1 MGFEDQTTTVKGF
14 FGNVGRRQ
22 LIIAGTVLLIGAA
35 VVVNWMLFSGNDAQS
50 DGYDG
55 YQSASDLITS
65 HGSADGKNDQSAGQT
80 EGNDTVKDVSDNY
93 FASTQVSRQRAR
105 DEAIEVLQGVVDNA
119 QADEATK
126 AQALA
131 EEIEGSLVAGQF
143 TNPANPEAHYK
154 TTGPEIWQD
163 TEGKVDI
170 FVAGIGTGGTIS
182 GVGRFLKEKNPKIRI
197 VGVEPADSPLLTT
210 GKAGPHGIQGI
221 GANFVP
227 EILDTGLL
235 DQVVTVTTEEA
246 YAAGRRLGTEE
257 GVLAG
262 ISAGAALHVALELA
276 KQEENAGKT
285 IVALLPDSG
294 ERYLTTPMYQK

>member
-131 EEIEGSLVAGQF
+131 DISQIAKDMEAEANIETLIMSKGFEQCVAVINGDAASIVVKSDGLIASQISQINEIVYEQ
-143 TNPANPEAHYK
+143 T
-154 TTGPEIWQD
+154 
-163 TEGKVDI
+163 
-170 FVAGIGTGGTIS
+170 
-182 GVGRFLKEKNPKIRI
+182 
-197 VGVEPADSPLLTT
+197 
-210 GKAGPHGIQGI
+210 
-221 GANFVP
+221 
-227 EILDTGLL
+227 
-235 DQVVTVTTEEA
+235 
-246 YAAGRRLGTEE
+246 
-257 GVLAG
+257 G
-262 ISAGAALHVALELA
+262 ISPI
-276 KQEENAGKT
+276 NIT
-285 IVALLPDSG
+285 II
-294 ERYLTTPMYQK
+294 QK